1 VNLRRGNSLAGS
13 PLLIG
18 AITTL
23 IIVVAVFISYNAN
36 NGLPFVPTYNIKV
49 ALPETSGLQATN
61 QVRIAGTRVGIVSSL
76 SPHEDPSTGRVTAIA
91 DLKLEKKV
99 QPLPADTKAI
109 VQSVSAVGLKYLEL
123 EKGSSSQTL
132 KAGATIP
139 VSQTREPVDI
149 DQLFNMFDQKTRT
162 AIQQNT
168 INFGD
173 GLAERGLGLNDTI
186 ATLRPLV
193 INATPVL
200 HNLAAP
206 KTGLQELWIALDRVA
221 SQTAPVA
228 QANANVFSDLDTFFT
243 AFAGAAP
250 SLERTIEGGPA
261 ALQQATYS
269 LPHEAHW
276 VELSTEFMRLLRPTA
291 SALRT
296 SAQPLGHAFAVGAV
310 NLRAATALNTALNEA
325 AKAFQAFAQN
335 PVVTLGLEDLTQ
347 TTTLG
352 NPILAGLAPEQVTCN
367 YLTLA
372 FRNVASLFS
381 ENVGVGT
388 LARVLPIL
396 SPGGPN
402 AEGFPASAP
411 ANGPSV
417 DRAPGVFGKAGEV
430 GPPINDNHLHYNPYP
445 NVAGP
450 GQPQECEAGNETY
463 AVGQTVIGHVSTN
476 TGTTHEA
483 TTREQNLY
491 GQPYPAATLKALG
504 LESAQEKANKEK
516 AAKQK
521 AKQEKTKKK
530 QQTKKGTQ
538 A

>member
-1 VNLRRGNSLAGS
+1 MNMRRNSSLAGS

-23 IIVVAVFISYNAN
+23 IVVVAVFLSYNAN

-49 ALPETSGLQATN
+49 VLPETSELQATN
-61 QVRIAGTRVGIVSSL
+61 QVRIAGTRVGIISSL
-76 SPHEDPSTGRVTAIA
+76 NPHEDPVTGRVTAIA

-99 QPLPADTKAI
+99 QPLPANTKAI

-123 EKGSSSQTL
+123 EKGTSSQTL
-132 KAGATIP
+132 KEGATIP
-139 VSQTREPVDI
+139 VTQVHEPVDI
-149 DQLFNMFDQKTRT
+149 NQLFNMFDQKTRT

-173 GLAERGLGLNDTI
+173 GLAERGLGLNNTI

-193 INATPVL
+193 TNATPVF
-200 HNLAAP
+200 HNLASP
-206 KTGLQELWIALDRVA
+206 KTGLGELFVALDRVA

-228 QANANVFSDLDTFFT
+228 QANANVFSYLDTFFT
-243 AFAGAAP
+243 AFAGVSP

-261 ALQQATYS
+261 ALRQATYS
-269 LPHEAHW
+269 LPYEAHW
-276 VELSTEFMRLLRPTA
+276 VGLSTEFMRLLRPTA
-291 SALRT
+291 SALRV
-296 SAQPLGHAFAVGAV
+296 SAEPLGNAFEVGAV
-310 NLRAATALNTALNEA
+310 NLRAAIALNAALNEA

-335 PVVTLGLEDLTQ
+335 PVVTLAIEDLTQ

-381 ENVGVGT
+381 EDIGIGT
-388 LARVLPIL
+388 LARTLPVL

-411 ANGPSV
+411 ASGPSI
-417 DRAPGVFGKAGEV
+417 DRAPGVFGKPGEL
-430 GPPINDNHLHYNPYP
+430 GPPINDNYLHDNPYP

-450 GQPQECEAGNETY
+450 GQPHECEAGNETY
-463 AVGQTVIGHVSTN
+463 AVGKTVIGNVPGN

-483 TTREQNLY
+483 TTREQNLF

-504 LESAQEKANKEK
+504 LESAQEKAAKEK
-516 AAKQK
+516 AAKEK
-521 AKQEKTKKK
+521 AKREKKK
-530 QQTKKGTQ
+530 KGKQ